1 MLNMKDL
8 DENTKIKLE
17 RLLDWFRQK
26 KKVLVSFS
34 GGVDSSVVAAIAKN
48 SLDQNTLAVTADS
61 ATLSIG
67 ELEDSKKIAKS
78 IGIDHLIIKVD
89 ELENY
94 NVRKNPKDRCYH
106 CKKEL
111 ISYLKKIADKHE
123 IKIIVDGTNEDDL
136 KDFRPGSR
144 ALKEKGIQ
152 SPLALMGVSK
162 KEVRKIAEF
171 LNLPNCKKPSM
182 ACLASR
188 FPYGQRIT
196 YEKVNRV
203 AKAEKYIQDLAKVTQ
218 IRVRDHNGIA
228 RIEVV
233 PDERNFFYN
242 ESIMDKVHYKLMQ
255 LGFKYV
261 TMDLSGYKSGSL
273 NPISS
278 I

>member
-1 MLNMKDL
+1 MKDL

-17 RLLDWFRQK
+17 RLLDWFRKK

-48 SLDQNTLAVTADS
+48 SLDRNALAVTADS
-61 ATLSIG
+61 TTLSIG
-67 ELEDSKKIAKS
+67 ELEESKKIAKS
-78 IGIDHLIIKVD
+78 IGINHLIIKVD

-111 ISYLKKIADKHE
+111 IPYLKKIANKHE

-136 KDFRPGSR
+136 NDFRPGSR
-144 ALKEKGIQ
+144 ALKEEGIQ
-152 SPLALMGVSK
+152 SPLALMRVSK

-171 LNLPNCKKPSM
+171 LKLPNSKKPSM
-182 ACLASR
+182 ACLTSR

-228 RIEVV
+228 RIEIV
-233 PDERNFFYN
+233 PDERNFFYD
-242 ESIMDKVHYKLMQ
+242 ESIMDKIHYKLIQ

-261 TMDLSGYKSGSL
+261 TMDLSGYRSGSL
-273 NPISS
+273 NPKSS